1 MVMIMEKYIR
11 SLFFR
16 MRMVHW
22 IGELLLVLN
31 ALLLTDNLWS
41 QIIQI
46 TVAIVIVFHDLD
58 EKVSGVNVAKKI
70 IAQLENIDFSKPIDL
85 NLGFSLEYKQMVDL
99 INKFT
104 EQVYKAT
111 QVGKAS
117 EEINE
122 SITKLTESLEVL
134 GKVFSETKNI
144 SNKVYSNT
152 QTISRHLQ
160 INIMSSHDSLDNIK
174 ETYNNVSLVVNEMD
188 TLQETVLQSDNSN
201 VTLKKQL
208 IQLTK
213 NAESIQKILEIIE
226 NISEQ
231 TNLLALNAAIEAARA
246 REHGQGFAVV
256 AEEVSN
262 LAEKTQAS
270 LIDVNSTVN
279 TIVDSI
285 INSNKFIDKNLNLSR
300 KLKNMSMSFY
310 NKLSYAN
317 NILETAI
324 ASSNNNMDIVDKIK
338 HENDDSN
345 LLVQDQQS
353 QVRTTEEAIHEVNNQ
368 IKIIDK
374 TLQQLLER
382 LNNI

>member
-1 MVMIMEKYIR
+1 MEKYIR

-122 SITKLTESLEVL
+122 SIKKLTESLEIL

-144 SNKVYSNT
+144 SNQVSSNT
-152 QTISRHLQ
+152 QTIAKHLQ
-160 INIMSSHDSLDNIK
+160 INLISSHDTLNNIK
-174 ETYNNVSLVVNEMD
+174 ETYSNVNLVVYEID
-188 TLQETVLQSDNSN
+188 TLQDTVIYLNDKKNSGKLT
-201 VTLKKQL
+201 TL
-208 IQLTK
+208 
-213 NAESIQKILEIIE
+213 
-226 NISEQ
+226 
-231 TNLLALNAAIEAARA
+231 RA
-246 REHGQGFAVV
+246 K
-256 AEEVSN
+256 
-262 LAEKTQAS
+262 LKDAS
-270 LIDVNSTVN
+270 L
-279 TIVDSI
+279 
-285 INSNKFIDKNLNLSR
+285 
-300 KLKNMSMSFY
+300 
-310 NKLSYAN
+310 A
-317 NILETAI
+317 
-324 ASSNNNMDIVDKIK
+324 
-338 HENDDSN
+338 
-345 LLVQDQQS
+345 
-353 QVRTTEEAIHEVNNQ
+353 
-368 IKIIDK
+368 
-374 TLQQLLER
+374 
-382 LNNI
+382 

>member
-1 MVMIMEKYIR
+1 
-11 SLFFR
+11 

>member
-1 MVMIMEKYIR
+1 MIMEKYIR

-134 GKVFSETKNI
+134 GKVFLETKNI

-353 QVRTTEEAIHEVNNQ
+353 QVRTTEEAIQEVNNQ

>member
-1 MVMIMEKYIR
+1 MEKYIR